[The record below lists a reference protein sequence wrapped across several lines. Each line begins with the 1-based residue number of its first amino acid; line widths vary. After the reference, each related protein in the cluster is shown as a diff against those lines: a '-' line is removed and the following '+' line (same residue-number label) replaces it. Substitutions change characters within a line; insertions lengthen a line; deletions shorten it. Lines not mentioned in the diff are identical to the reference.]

1 MEKPDERYYWPD
13 GSVKWGYP
21 VNVQHLII
29 GICLDC
35 RRWLHEPNRLQMCGA
50 CHEKY
55 DKAMKE
61 FAELLLATHK
71 LKEGRT

>member
-1 MEKPDERYYWPD
+1 MILRIADIMRMEIGPI
-13 GSVKWGYP
+13 
-21 VNVQHLII
+21 H